1 MKQIDIIQQ
10 AIYAELSYLIR
21 KDEIKINKTNEEI
34 SQVLDNIKTNE
45 NEIEFLK
52 DNGSDNQLFTSLHK
66 QVANIKSAEA
76 SVLQMISNSKE
87 TEITFDEKKDIKL
100 KHVEFFEHCQSLLAR
115 VKFNTNQRSFNRP
128 RSWHNQQNILLGLK
142 WKQNYN

>member
-1 MKQIDIIQQ
+1 MIYKTTESRTWENWIGNNPTDPWNKSRLLKQIDIIKQ
-10 AIYAELSYLIR
+10 AIYVELSYRIR

-66 QVANIKSAEA
+66 QVANIKSIEA
-76 SVLQMISNSKE
+76 SVLQMI
-87 TEITFDEKKDIKL
+87 
-100 KHVEFFEHCQSLLAR
+100 
-115 VKFNTNQRSFNRP
+115 
-128 RSWHNQQNILLGLK
+128 
-142 WKQNYN
+142 